1 MTTIYELLESFACIN
16 GPLISVFS
24 KVSDAISNDHLERRN
39 ETLSSAIQQTNR
51 WGAFYTKVGRRVL
64 LLSSLLGAV
73 LLWAATTRRP
83 ETVAEFERPVTPIA
97 RIAGKG
103 WAYDLAFPVY
113 NAATIARLIEC
124 ESQGLNIGRP
134 DSNGQMSWGVLQFN
148 GTSTWQEM
156 ERRFHF
162 YGDPR
167 NPAQAIHMADM
178 MISNGLLG
186 RWSCARTLGMVNAP
200 AK

>member
-1 MTTIYELLESFACIN
+1 MN
-16 GPLISVFS
+16 GPLIFPAIR
-24 KVSDAISNDHLERRN
+24 VSGVTFNNQFEWRAEI
-39 ETLSSAIQQTNR
+39 LSSAIQQTKR
-51 WGAFYTKVGRRVL
+51 WGLLYAQIGRRAV
-64 LLSSLLGAV
+64 LLSSLLGAF
-73 LLWAATTRRP
+73 LLWAATTPRSG
-83 ETVAEFERPVTPIA
+83 TISEFERPATPIA

-148 GTSTWQEM
+148 GTATWQEM
-156 ERRFHF
+156 EHRFHY

-186 RWSCARTLGMVNAP
+186 RWSCARTLGMVKP
-200 AK
+200 SAK

>member
-1 MTTIYELLESFACIN
+1 M
-16 GPLISVFS
+16 
-24 KVSDAISNDHLERRN
+24 
-39 ETLSSAIQQTNR
+39 SSAIQDVNR
-51 WGAFYTKVGRRVL
+51 WEAFSSKIGKRALLVL
-64 LLSSLLGAV
+64 CLLFALLV
-73 LLWAATTRRP
+73 WAAATKRP
-83 ETVAEFERPVTPIA
+83 ENVALQHPLTPMA
-97 RIAGKG
+97 RITGKG

-156 ERRFHF
+156 EHRFHF
-162 YGDPR
+162 HGDPR
-167 NPAQAIHMADM
+167 NPAEAIHMADM

-186 RWSCARTLGMVNAP
+186 RWSCARTLGMINP
-200 AK
+200 PSK

>member
-1 MTTIYELLESFACIN
+1 MPKPEPKVAAPMT
-16 GPLISVFS
+16 
-24 KVSDAISNDHLERRN
+24 RRN
-39 ETLSSAIQQTNR
+39 WS
-51 WGAFYTKVGRRVL
+51 RRGL
-64 LLSSLLGAV
+64 LLTCLLLT
-73 LLWAATTRRP
+73 LLSWAATVREP
-83 ETVAEFERPVTPIA
+83 EKTVPLPANAGPMA
-97 RIAGKG
+97 RVAGKN
-103 WAYDLAFPVY
+103 WAYDLGFPVS

-124 ESQGLNIGRP
+124 ESQGLNVGRP

-178 MISNGLLG
+178 MISNGLLS
-186 RWSCARTLGMVNAP
+186 RWSCAHSLGMV
-200 AK
+200 K

>member
-1 MTTIYELLESFACIN
+1 MS
-16 GPLISVFS
+16 S
-24 KVSDAISNDHLERRN
+24 AIQEMNRC
-39 ETLSSAIQQTNR
+39 ETLSSKIGKR
-51 WGAFYTKVGRRVL
+51 SL
-64 LLSSLLGAV
+64 LLFCLLFA
-73 LLWAATTRRP
+73 LLFWAAATRRP
-83 ETVAEFERPVTPIA
+83 ENVAAVQQPSTPIA

-134 DSNGQMSWGVLQFN
+134 DSNGQISWGVLQFN

-156 ERRFHF
+156 EHRFHF
-162 YGDPR
+162 HGDPR
-167 NPAQAIHMADM
+167 NPAEAIHMADM

-186 RWSCARTLGMVNAP
+186 RWSCARTLGMVNPP